1 MNLQCVL
8 IGEGTIREKAF
19 FNVLS
24 QDHLDVFIC
33 LAFEPDIPARVD
45 MDECAL
51 VTVSSST
58 LPTGRQDGFVGS
70 YMG

>member
-8 IGEGTIREKAF
+8 IGEGTIREKYSST
-19 FNVLS
+19 LS

-33 LAFEPDIPARVD
+33 LAFEPDIPGRVD

>member
-1 MNLQCVL
+1 MNPAMNESAMRADR
-8 IGEGTIREKAF
+8 GGDDKGKAF
-19 FNVLS
+19 FNALS

-33 LAFEPDIPARVD
+33 SHSSRTSQGVSN

-58 LPTGRQDGFVGS
+58 LPIGR
-70 YMG
+70 